1 MLMPRRENKFSTG
14 HYYHIYNRGANRER
28 IFFNAENYLYL
39 LKLAKKYCQKYQ
51 IGIIAY
57 CLMPNHY
64 HFLLRQD
71 GETSIGHFIG
81 VLFNAYAQAVN
92 KQNGRTGAL
101 FEGRFKDVHVDNE
114 GYLLHLCRYIHGNP
128 VKAGLVTTLEE
139 WPYSNYLE
147 WLDERPGTLIDVQF
161 VDDFFPNRTDYR
173 EFVLDYLRGID
184 DLPPDIEQYLF
195 S

>member
-1 MLMPRRENKFSTG
+1 MPRRENKFSRG
-14 HYYHIYNRGANRER
+14 HYYHVYNRGANRER
-28 IFFNAENYLYL
+28 IFFSAENYFYL

-51 IGIIAY
+51 IAIIAY

-92 KQNGRTGAL
+92 KQNGRTGTL
-101 FEGRFKDVHVDNE
+101 FAGRFKDVHVDNE
-114 GYLLHLCRYIHGNP
+114 AYLLHLCRYIHGNP
-128 VKAGLVTTLEE
+128 VKAGLVTALEE
-139 WPYSNYLE
+139 WPYANYLE
-147 WLDERPGTLIDVQF
+147 WIGERPGSLVDDQF
-161 VDDFFPNRTDYR
+161 VTSFFPNRLAYKA
-173 EFVLDYLRGID
+173 FVLDYLRGID
-184 DLPPDIEQYLF
+184 ELPPDIQHYLF